1 MNVKGVFAA
10 SDVQNKRYRQGHF
23 RFFYVIG
30 HEPSLFAS
38 PSRPGG
44 NILTIPKTT
53 RMSMEGVFA
62 AGDVR
67 NKWYR

>member
-1 MNVKGVFAA
+1 MAQMNVKGEFAA
-10 SDVQNKRYRQGHF
+10 SDVQNKRCREGHF

-30 HEPSLFAS
+30 PCSQAHADS
-38 PSRPGG
+38 GG

-53 RMSMEGVFA
+53 RMSVKGVFV